1 MTTTT
6 DSKNSV
12 NASNVYLF
20 KNGYGMIVKTFDF
33 PPNKGNNDKPVELID
48 PPLNPIHGTFW
59 IQSFSNNSTSFS
71 RTYIYI
77 LIILFIYLASI
88 NSIRTKKT
96 HKFVDKECFTVE
108 DLLEAN
114 VGQDIQ
120 LLVTD
125 SVTKSKEWISG
136 KMKSFKRVQEQ
147 LSDDEDENVMN
158 TAVSSAV
165 VSTPFGE

>member
-1 MTTTT
+1 MATT

-33 PPNKGNNDKPVELID
+33 PPNKGNNDKPVELIN
-48 PPLNPIHGTFW
+48 PPSNPVHGTFW

-71 RTYIYI
+71 RTYIY
-77 LIILFIYLASI
+77 LSYYFIYLASI
-88 NSIRTKKT
+88 KSIRTKKT
-96 HKFVDKECFTVE
+96 HKFVDKECFTIE

-114 VGQDIQ
+114 VGQDVQ

-136 KMKSFKRVQEQ
+136 KIKSVKRVQEQ
-147 LSDDEDENVMN
+147 LSDDEDTNVVN
-158 TAVSSAV
+158 TDVPSAV
-165 VSTPFGE
+165 ATRIIGK